1 MAPNAKKCFDSHC
14 QWWYRVQIHC
24 GLYTLY
30 GLFEQFCPVLHKV
43 MDVPWTLL
51 LHFSPCKGIR
61 MPESGKFFHVESGIR
76 EDFACGIRNPGR
88 DFEIRNS
95 AQGIRSTT

>member
-1 MAPNAKKCFDSHC
+1 M
-14 QWWYRVQIHC
+14 
-24 GLYTLY
+24 
-30 GLFEQFCPVLHKV
+30 
-43 MDVPWTLL
+43 LL

>member
-1 MAPNAKKCFDSHC
+1 MFFLKHATESSFLIS
-14 QWWYRVQIHC
+14 I
-24 GLYTLY
+24 
-30 GLFEQFCPVLHKV
+30 
-43 MDVPWTLL
+43 
-51 LHFSPCKGIR
+51 GIR

-88 DFEIRNS
+88 DFAIRNS